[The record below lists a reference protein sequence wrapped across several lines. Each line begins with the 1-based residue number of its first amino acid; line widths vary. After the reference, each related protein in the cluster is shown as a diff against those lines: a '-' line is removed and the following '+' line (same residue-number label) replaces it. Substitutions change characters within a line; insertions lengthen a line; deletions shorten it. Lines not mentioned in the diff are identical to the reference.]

1 MTVRLHT
8 QAFEGDGLKLAAD
21 VGGDSGAP
29 PVVLLHGGGQ
39 TRHAWGAA
47 ARALVSHGR
56 YVVSLDL
63 RGHGD
68 SDWDRNGDYSLDLQ
82 VRDLRAVL
90 QQIPGKPVLVGASL
104 GGFIALL
111 TVGEAEVPVASG
123 LVLVDVTPMVDPA
136 GEARVIGFMNAYPQ
150 GFATLEAAAD
160 AVAEYLPHRPR
171 PANTNGLRRNLRLRD
186 DNRYYWHWD
195 PRLFERLRASPQYQ
209 LARYE
214 AAARRVA
221 VPTLLVRGERS
232 ELVTPQNVQHF
243 LRLIPSA
250 QYVDVADAG
259 HMVAGD
265 RNDVFNQAI
274 LSFLDGLSTVAH
286 PDASR

>member
-1 MTVRLHT
+1 MTSRLT
-8 QAFEGDGLKLAAD
+8 TTSFEGDGLKLAAD
-21 VGGDSGAP
+21 VGGDIGAP

-90 QQIPGKPVLVGASL
+90 TRIPGKPVLVGASL
-104 GGFIALL
+104 GGFISLL

-136 GEARVIGFMNAYPQ
+136 GEARVLGFMKAYPN

-171 PANTNGLRRNLRLRD
+171 PTNTDGLRRNLRLRD

-214 AAARRVA
+214 AAARRVD

-232 ELVTPQNVQHF
+232 ELVTPENVRHF
-243 LRLIPSA
+243 LGLIPTA

-265 RNDVFNQAI
+265 RNDAFNTAI
-274 LSFLDGLSTVAH
+274 IAFLDGRSTAAL
-286 PDASR
+286 PDVP